1 MKDIIFLI
9 GSTNSGKTTVAKY
22 FTDRMHFS
30 ETENGKGKC
39 DIKPVLLK
47 EYTTRERR
55 DGESDDMNYFVSEQE
70 LDNLIETREMIVS
83 KFEMVNSKGENSTV
97 RYAFDLSE
105 LNTLLYNNDIN
116 ACRKPIVLAGDEY
129 LLFDLAL
136 AIIDSK
142 VDVDNFRTIYLSL
155 SIDEAYDRGIKRIT
169 ESDYSDEEKL
179 FRIKEL
185 NRRIKDDNSFSK
197 FIRRNSINYLS
208 ELCSKIHYVLNDT
221 SKNIMSDNIYNYLY
235 ELLKDEVKKKDDTS
249 SCN

>member
-83 KFEMVNSKGENSTV
+83 KFEMVNSKGEISTV
-97 RYAFDLSE
+97 RYAFDLNK

-136 AIIDSK
+136 AIIDGK
-142 VDVDNFRTIYLSL
+142 VDVDNFIPIYLHL
-155 SIDEAYDRGIKRIT
+155 SIIEAYDRGMKRIM
-169 ESDYSDEEKL
+169 ESDYSDDDKL

-185 NRRIKDDNSFSK
+185 NRRIKDDHSNNSK
-197 FIRRNSINYLS
+197 TLRRNMVDNLANFSNPIRHIRTY
-208 ELCSKIHYVLNDT
+208 T
-221 SKNIMSDNIYNYLY
+221 SKEIMDTNNFIYT
-235 ELLKDEVKKKDDTS
+235 LLKL
-249 SCN
+249 